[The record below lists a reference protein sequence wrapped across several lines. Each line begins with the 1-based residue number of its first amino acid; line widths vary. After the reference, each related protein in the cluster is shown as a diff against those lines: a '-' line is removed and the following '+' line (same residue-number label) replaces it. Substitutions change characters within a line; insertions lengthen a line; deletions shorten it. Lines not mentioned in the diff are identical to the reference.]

1 MIIKQIMNDSF
12 TADFSLEGNVS
23 FPVKSTLW
31 SRMPFIRIYAIK
43 QERRREFS

>member
-1 MIIKQIMNDSF
+1 MIIEQTMNDSF
-12 TADFSLEGNVS
+12 TADFSLEGIVS

-43 QERRREFS
+43 

>member
-31 SRMPFIRIYAIK
+31 SRMPFIRIYVLNK
-43 QERRREFS
+43 MKRESS

>member
-1 MIIKQIMNDSF
+1 MIIEQIMNDSF
-12 TADFSLEGNVS
+12 KVGFSLEGNVS

-43 QERRREFS
+43 RDMKRESF